1 MAWPALCGQWAGCLR
16 RLRWESRAGK
26 YSNQLS
32 QARKGRLLSAFERV
46 LGWGN
51 VAQVFLTQPD
61 GKTKAG
67 PQGQGRERSMSDP
80 GQGFQVLVV
89 DDSVVSRKLVEN
101 TLSNGP
107 YTLLFAKDG
116 REALELFAQHL
127 PHLVITDWM
136 MPDISG
142 VELCRKIRE
151 EYQGSYTY
159 IILLTSVTEKESVVQ
174 GLSAGADDYLTKPFH
189 SDELLARIGVGRRI
203 TQLNREI
210 AAKNML
216 LEEIAHTDP
225 LTGLPNR
232 RAIEMWADRQ
242 LKGAERHGY
251 PMWVVLADLD
261 AFKPVNDTYGHEA
274 GDRVLRRFA
283 EVLRANTRAADICGR
298 MGGDEFIHVASHAEK
313 ENVER
318 VVGRL
323 REQIAAQEFVFG
335 GKSVSVTAS
344 FGAAVCQGNPTP
356 EFGALVAAAD
366 EALYAAKRAGGNQM
380 KLVTLEGS

>member
-1 MAWPALCGQWAGCLR
+1 
-16 RLRWESRAGK
+16 
-26 YSNQLS
+26 
-32 QARKGRLLSAFERV
+32 
-46 LGWGN
+46 
-51 VAQVFLTQPD
+51 
-61 GKTKAG
+61 
-67 PQGQGRERSMSDP
+67 MSDP

-101 TLSNGP
+101 TLSDGP

-159 IILLTSVTEKESVVQ
+159 IILLTSVTEKKSVVQ

-283 EVLRANTRAADICGR
+283 EVLRANTRSADICGR
-298 MGGDEFIHVASHAEK
+298 MGGDEFIHVVSHAEK
-313 ENVER
+313 GNVER

-323 REQIAAQEFVFG
+323 REQIAAQKFVFG

-344 FGAAVCQGNPTP
+344 FGAAVCQGNPAP
-356 EFGALVAAAD
+356 EFSALVAAAD
-366 EALYAAKRAGGNQM
+366 EALYAAKRAGGNQV
-380 KLVTLEGS
+380 KLVTLDCS